1 MFNVQCSMFNVQ
13 CSMFN
18 VQCLNRSKNLLHNY
32 FIKKPADFA
41 GYHNSHLLNL
51 HSPVHHKL

>member
-1 MFNVQCSMFNVQ
+1 MFNVQ